1 MLAKPKSRG
10 ALSAA
15 KDTKL
20 IRLQCYEGLDA
31 AQAIYEW
38 NYQRQLLSIRA
49 ASEDGVTG
57 KAVEDR
63 IFSRDFLLE
72 RPLLAAIT
80 QEAPPVLLID
90 EIDRADEEFEAY
102 LLEVLSD
109 FQISIPELGT
119 ITATTRPIVILT
131 SNGTRDLSDALR
143 RRCLYTYVA
152 YPERATE
159 LAILKARCPEVDVRL
174 GEQIVGFVQK
184 LRGEDL
190 EKTPGIAEMLDG
202 TILQGWL
209 GGGCARGA
217 VKRATLQALRDGKPQ
232 LVSVAP
238 EDLLAKKGIAAGDTI
253 DGTRFARNGCPS
265 RGTVDIFIEPCLP
278 APQLVVLGA
287 SPVAQALSSFAP
299 QFHWSV
305 AATLAQKKP
314 HQQQFVVVATQGQG
328 DLDALKSALSE
339 KKDHVAFV
347 GSRRKYA
354 ALAEKLVAAGID
366 RSLIE
371 SVQAPAGLNLGAV
384 TPEEIALSILAQFVQ
399 IRRMAVKPEP
409 CVM

>member
-1 MLAKPKSRG
+1 MTWTDLQTALGGEGYVASDDLAVALQLALSLGRPLLLEGAAGVGKTEIAR
-10 ALSAA
+10 ALSAV

-152 YPERATE
+152 YPERETE
-159 LAILKARCPEVDVRL
+159 LAILKERCPEVDLRL
-174 GEQIVGFVQK
+174 GKQIVGFVQK

-190 EKTPGIAEMLDG
+190 EKTPGIAEMLDF
-202 TILQGWL
+202 
-209 GGGCARGA
+209 AA
-217 VKRATLQALRDGKPQ
+217 ALMG
-232 LVSVAP
+232 L
-238 EDLLAKKGIAAGDTI
+238 GIADLTAD
-253 DGTRFARNGCPS
+253 
-265 RGTVDIFIEPCLP
+265 P
-278 APQLVVLGA
+278 AVL
-287 SPVAQALSSFAP
+287 Q
-299 QFHWSV
+299 
-305 AATLAQKKP
+305 
-314 HQQQFVVVATQGQG
+314 
-328 DLDALKSALSE
+328 SALTTLLKTQSD
-339 KKDHVAFV
+339 KAQ
-347 GSRRKYA
+347 
-354 ALAEKLVAAGID
+354 I
-366 RSLIE
+366 
-371 SVQAPAGLNLGAV
+371 
-384 TPEEIALSILAQFVQ
+384 TPEVAGRIAGKA
-399 IRRMAVKPEP
+399 A
-409 CVM
+409 